1 MYQNVIR
8 RILFITLPI
17 VVYCTFLFVLWFTY
31 AQEYGSSQYW
41 KVVGLFVIYFVP
53 PLGKESVIPGAIGLG
68 YPPWII
74 CFGVILMDILSCAF
88 ISLNFDLLEKVPF
101 VRDLIHKFMNNA
113 DKMRKKNPWVEKLS
127 YLGLL
132 IFMYIPLQGSGAST
146 TTILGKLFGVKT
158 WMTFSIVT
166 IGSILSTLSIEVG
179 MQLLIDLWG
188 VNSWH
193 AILAAI
199 IFVIVVVIFYWKLKK
214 KNEL

>member
-1 MYQNVIR
+1 
-8 RILFITLPI
+8 
-17 VVYCTFLFVLWFTY
+17 
-31 AQEYGSSQYW
+31 
-41 KVVGLFVIYFVP
+41 VVGLFVIYLVP

-74 CFGVILMDILSCAF
+74 CCGVILMDILSCAF

-113 DKMRKKNPWVEKLS
+113 DKIRKRNPWVEKLS

-146 TTILGKLFGVKT
+146 TTILGKLLGVKT
-158 WMTFSIVT
+158 WMTFSIVM

-179 MQLLIDLWG
+179 MQLFIDLWG
-188 VNSWH
+188 VNNWH
-193 AILAAI
+193 AILAVI
-199 IFVIVVVIFYWKLKK
+199 IFVIVVVTVYWRLKR